1 MQREK
6 EIKRQKSGRV
16 KPGCIN
22 KEKKKT
28 GYRAIATVM
37 IQIQWEYAKHKYS
50 SNTAFTST

>member
-22 KEKKKT
+22 KEKRKT